1 MIERTPQQL
10 GRDYESEFSKR
21 YGGKPQPAS
30 GATPRYKLDWR
41 GGGLLASLKR
51 TIHKSYRLTAD
62 ELQETLAGAQGPGGR
77 GEIGVMAIRMD
88 GFPDD
93 VFVIRGQDL
102 RSMLEGEV
110 EVTFAPSKRA
120 IRLAAAKG
128 KVA

>member
-1 MIERTPQQL
+1 MSKSPQQL
-10 GRDYESEFSKR
+10 GRDYEASFSKT
-21 YGGKPQPAS
+21 YGGKAQPAS

-41 GGGLLASLKR
+41 GCGLLASLKH
-51 TIHKSYRLTAD
+51 TLHKSYRLTAD

-77 GEIGVMAIRMD
+77 GEIGVMAIRMN

-120 IRLAAAKG
+120 LRLAAAKG

>member
-1 MIERTPQQL
+1 MTERTPQQL
-10 GRDYESEFSKR
+10 GRDYEASFAKT
-21 YGGKPQPAS
+21 YGGKAQPAS
-30 GATPRYKLDWR
+30 GATPRYKLDWKS
-41 GGGLLASLKR
+41 GGLLASLKR
-51 TIHKSYRLTAD
+51 TIHRSYRLTAE

-77 GEIGVMAIRMD
+77 GEIGIMAIKMQ

-93 VFVIRGQDL
+93 VFVIRGSDL

-120 IRLAAAKG
+120 LRLAAAKG